1 MDEQVGRLLD
11 ALGPMGLQSR
21 TLVAAIGD
29 HGESLGEHGELTHGI
44 FLYDSTLHVP
54 FLLAGPDVPPGK
66 VIDDQVRS
74 IDVMPTLL
82 DLLNLPPGP
91 EVEGVSLWP
100 LIRQGTH
107 VRSNYSYSE
116 TLFPRI
122 TMGWSELRAMR
133 TDRWKLIAAPH
144 PELYNLELD
153 PGEAK
158 NLISSFPADADQL
171 QKKIWEVAG
180 VQSRQEKVSTTP
192 LDPQTRQEL
201 ESLGYVSAGT
211 PRQIQLGTTA
221 PDPKDRVATLKV
233 MDQTDRLIEQ
243 KAYARAAQILEQN
256 WRFDPT
262 NPRFHT
268 QLAMAYESMGQYPRA
283 IAILEDAVKQHVET
297 DRIFARLGIDYTHLG
312 QHDKALDALARA
324 AELNPSDL
332 DNLLNLGMTYTQLNR
347 LDDGERTFKAMIA
360 QNDRD
365 AAAYTGLGLVAAARQ
380 DMESARRNFEKTL
393 SINPDDPQALLDLGI
408 LYQKTGDKPQALR
421 YLQLFLDK
429 APHDQFGHQFAD
441 VREAIQDLKGH

>member
-1 MDEQVGRLLD
+1 
-11 ALGPMGLQSR
+11 
-21 TLVAAIGD
+21 
-29 HGESLGEHGELTHGI
+29 
-44 FLYDSTLHVP
+44 
-54 FLLAGPDVPPGK
+54 
-66 VIDDQVRS
+66 
-74 IDVMPTLL
+74 MPTVLEF
-82 DLLNLPPGP
+82 LNVPPGP
-91 EVEGVSLWP
+91 EVQGVSLWP
-100 LIRQGTH
+100 LVRQGTH

-133 TDRWKLIAAPH
+133 TDQWKLIVAPH
-144 PELYNLELD
+144 PELYNLERD

-158 NLISSFPADADQL
+158 NLIANYPADADQL

-180 VQSRQEKVSTTP
+180 EESRQEKVTTTP

-211 PRQIQLGTTA
+211 PRQIQLGSNA
-221 PDPKDRVATLKV
+221 PDPKDRVAALKV
-233 MDQTDRLIEQ
+233 LDQADRLISERSF
-243 KAYARAAQILEQN
+243 ARAAQILEQN
-256 WRFDPT
+256 WRIDPT

-283 IAILEDAVKQHVET
+283 IAILQDAVKQHVET
-297 DRIFARLGIDYTHLG
+297 DKVYARLGIDYSHLG
-312 QHDKALDALARA
+312 QSDKALDALARA

-347 LDDGERTFKAMIA
+347 LDDGERTFKAILA
-360 QNDRD
+360 QNESY
-365 AAAYTGLGLVAAARQ
+365 AGAYTGLGLVAVQRQ

-408 LYQKTGDKPQALR
+408 LYQKTGNKQQAVH

-429 APHDQFGHQFAD
+429 APHDQFGDQFPA
-441 VREAIQDLKGH
+441 VREAIQDLNGQ